1 MLQCYFDFLV
11 QLLAEKLE
19 GRQGAEFPDLKL
31 LDMGEKLLL
40 RRKVFSET
48 VVLNFMR
55 LLGYFLRIKA
65 DEFQARVATL
75 FLLKAMFMV
84 CSEALLEPA
93 GVLPQRGGGVRQQGL
108 QEPAAHGQALRQD
121 QEGPHDPAEE

>member
-19 GRQGAEFPDLKL
+19 GREGSFFPDSRL
-31 LDMGEKLLL
+31 LEMGEKLLI

-55 LLGYFLRIKA
+55 LMGYFLRIKVN
-65 DEFQARVATL
+65 DFQVRVSTL

-84 CSEALLEPA
+84 DSSAVFQFA
-93 GVLPQRGGGVRQQGL
+93 RVLPKRRGRM
-108 QEPAAHGQALRQD
+108 
-121 QEGPHDPAEE
+121 

>member
-19 GRQGAEFPDLKL
+19 GREGAVFPDLKL
-31 LDMGEKLLL
+31 LEMGEKLLI

-55 LLGYFLRIKA
+55 LMGYFLRIKI
-65 DEFQARVATL
+65 DDLPTRVSTL
-75 FLLKAMFMV
+75 FLLKSMFMV
-84 CSEALLEPA
+84 DS
-93 GVLPQRGGGVRQQGL
+93 
-108 QEPAAHGQALRQD
+108 
-121 QEGPHDPAEE
+121 